1 VDKKAGG
8 SQVLNK
14 RLLSFAILTTS
25 ILCSNIV
32 FAQDVAPTDAAG
44 QPPAAADSSSVEEI
58 IVTAEKR
65 SERLRDV
72 PMSVTAV
79 TGSQLQEQGITSPA
93 DLAKVVPG
101 FTFTESTYGAPVY
114 TLRGIGTYDEAIAIS
129 PAVGVYSDQIPLPFA
144 RMSEGVSLDLQRV
157 EVLKGPQGTL
167 FGENS
172 TGGAVNYIPNRPTDH
187 VIAGSSLTYGRFDET
202 DAEGYVSGPVFGT
215 VNARLAVRTEQRGDW
230 QYNYTNNDTLG
241 QRHFTTGRLL
251 VDFAPSD
258 TLKWSLNLNGWFDKS
273 DVQAIQKIGYA
284 PLSGTV
290 GNPQYSS
297 APGFPDMQAQLQAYP
312 NSPANDRAAGWDPG
326 ENLKR
331 NDNFYQIGVRGDWQ
345 VSDHVTVTSL
355 TGYSRLS
362 VHTPADS
369 DGTTLPDVYDLV
381 FGSVDSF
388 TQELRAAGQ
397 AGANDRLKWMTGANY
412 EHDSSNDNQF
422 IGLHSSNSGIGPF
435 RFTGLYNINQQ
446 HVNTEAVFGS
456 VDYTVLDTVTLQGS
470 VRYTNQTRTFHGG
483 LTDDGDGDLAAA
495 FGFLSSVLSGSPTVI
510 PPGGYITLDPTTN
523 KPLTNGLF
531 SNLNQDNV
539 SWRVGPSWKPADD
552 VLLYFNVAKGYK
564 AGAFGTLPV
573 IRPAQDA
580 PVVQESVLAYEIGF
594 KTAALAHKVELSGAA
609 FHYDYDNK
617 QLLASKNVG
626 APFGTLPALAN
637 IPRSRIEG
645 AELDA
650 TVRPWRSF
658 TLRAGGTYIDSKV
671 LGSYV
676 ISSPIGGGATNT
688 IDIGGEPFPATPKW
702 QLDAD
707 AQYDR
712 RISSDWTGF
721 LGVGSTYQSTSQ
733 GTFGDIPSLQLPSYS
748 VVDLRIGANSQN
760 WHVELWGRN
769 ITDRYYL
776 IHAFRSTDTIT
787 RTTGFPATFG
797 ITIRATF

>member
-44 QPPAAADSSSVEEI
+44 QPPAAADSSSLEEV

-79 TGSQLQEQGITSPA
+79 TGSQLQDQGVTSPA

-187 VIAGSSLTYGRFDET
+187 FTAGGSLTYGRFNET
-202 DAEGYVSGPVFGT
+202 DAEGYVSGPVVGT

-241 QRHFTTGRLL
+241 RRHFTTGRLL

-273 DVQAIQKIGYA
+273 DVQAMQKIGYA

-290 GNPQYSS
+290 GKPQYSG
-297 APGFPDMQAQLQAYP
+297 APGFPDLQAQLQAYP
-312 NSPANDRAAGWDPG
+312 NAPVNDRAAGWDPG

-331 NDNFYQIGVRGDWQ
+331 NDKFYQVGLRGDWQ
-345 VSDHVTVTSL
+345 LSDHVTVTSL
-355 TGYSRLS
+355 TGYSHLS
-362 VHTPADS
+362 VVSPADS
-369 DGTTLPDVYDLV
+369 DGTTLPDIYDIV
-381 FGSVDSF
+381 FGTVNTL

-397 AGANDRLKWMTGANY
+397 AGANDRLKWMIGVNY
-412 EHDSSNDNQF
+412 EHDSSDDNQF
-422 IGLHSSNSGIGPF
+422 IGLRGSNSGIGPF
-435 RFTGLYNINQQ
+435 RFTGLYNINDQ
-446 HVNTEAVFGS
+446 HVDTEAVFTS
-456 VDYTVLDTVTLQGS
+456 LDFKVLDTLTLQGS
-470 VRYTNQTRTFHGG
+470 VRYTNQTRAFHGG
-483 LTDDGDGDLAAA
+483 LIDDGNGDLAAA
-495 FGFLSSVLSGSPTVI
+495 FGFLSTLLSGSRTVI

-539 SWRVGPSWKPADD
+539 SWRIGPSWKPADD

-594 KTAALAHKVELSGAA
+594 KTAALAHRVELSGAA
-609 FHYDYDNK
+609 FRYDYDNK

-626 APFGTLPALAN
+626 SPFGTLPALAN

-658 TLRAGGTYIDSKV
+658 TLRAGGSYIDSKV

-676 ISSPIGGGATNT
+676 ISSPIGGGPTPT
-688 IDIGGEPFPATPKW
+688 IDLGGESFPATPKW
-702 QLDAD
+702 QFDAD
-707 AQYDR
+707 AEYDHP
-712 RISSDWTGF
+712 ISGDWIGF

-733 GTFGDIPSLQLPSYS
+733 GTFGDIPRLQLPSYALL
-748 VVDLRIGANSQN
+748 DLRIGASRQN
-760 WHVELWGRN
+760 FHVELWGRN

-776 IHAFRSTDTIT
+776 VHAFRSTDTIT

-797 ITIRATF
+797 ITIRGTF

>member
-1 VDKKAGG
+1 
-8 SQVLNK
+8 VLNK
-14 RLLSFAILTTS
+14 RVLSFAILTTTS
-25 ILCSNIV
+25 LCSNIAV
-32 FAQDVAPTDAAG
+32 AGDMAPTDAAG
-44 QPPAAADSSSVEEI
+44 AGQPSAAPPTAAADSPALEEI

-79 TGSQLQEQGITSPA
+79 TGSQLQDQGVTSPA

-144 RMSEGVSLDLQRV
+144 RMSEGASLDLQRV

-172 TGGAVNYIPNRPTDH
+172 TGGAVNYIANRPTDH
-187 VIAGSSLTYGRFDET
+187 FAGGMALTYGRFNET
-202 DAEGYVSGPVFGT
+202 DAEGYISGPVAGT
-215 VNARLAVRTEQRGDW
+215 VDARLAVRTEQRGDW
-230 QYNYTNNDTLG
+230 QYNYTNGDSLG
-241 QRHFTTGRLL
+241 KRNFTTARLL

-258 TLKWSLNLNGWFDKS
+258 TLKWSLNLNGWVDKS
-273 DVQAIQKIGYA
+273 DVQAMQKIGYA

-290 GNPQYSS
+290 ASPQYPG
-297 APGFPDMQAQLQAYP
+297 APGYPNMQAQLQAFP
-312 NSPANDRAAGWDPG
+312 VAPANGRAAAWDLG
-326 ENLKR
+326 ESLKR
-331 NDNFYQIGVRGDWQ
+331 DDNFYQAGLRGDWE
-345 VSDHVTVTSL
+345 VADHVTITSL
-355 TGYSRLS
+355 TGYSRLN

-397 AGANDRLKWMTGANY
+397 AGANGGLKWMLGANY

-435 RFTGLYNINQQ
+435 RFTGLYNVNQQ
-446 HVNTEAVFGS
+446 HVNTEAGFGS
-456 VDYTVLDTVTLQGS
+456 IDYNVLDTVTLQGS
-470 VRYTNQTRTFHGG
+470 VRYTNQTRDFHGG
-483 LTDDGDGDLAAA
+483 LTDDGNGDLAAA
-495 FGFLSSVLSGSPTVI
+495 FGFLSSALSGSKTVI
-510 PPGGYITLDPTTN
+510 PPGGYVTLDPVTN
-523 KPLTNGLF
+523 KPLTNGLY

-539 SWRVGPSWKPADD
+539 SWKVGPSWKPADD
-552 VLLYFNVAKGYK
+552 LLFYANAAKGYK

-573 IRPAQDA
+573 IRPVQDQ

-594 KTAALAHKVELSGAA
+594 KAAAFAHRLEVSGAT
-609 FHYDYDNK
+609 FLYDYGDK

-626 APFGTLPALAN
+626 APFGTLPALVN
-637 IPRSRIEG
+637 VPRSRIEG

-650 TVRPWRSF
+650 TVHPLRSV
-658 TLRAGGTYIDSKV
+658 TLRAGSTYIDSKV

-676 ISSPIGGGATNT
+676 ISSPVGGGAADT
-688 IDIGGEPFPATPKW
+688 INIGGESFPYTPKW
-702 QLDAD
+702 QFDAD
-707 AQYDR
+707 AEYDHP
-712 RISSDWTGF
+712 ISSVWTGF
-721 LGVGSTYQSTSQ
+721 LGVGSTTQSKAQ
-733 GTFGDIPSLQLPSYS
+733 GTFGDIPGLQLPSYTL
-748 VVDLRIGANSQN
+748 VDLRAGANSQM

-769 ITDRYYL
+769 ITNRYYVV
-776 IHAFRSTDTIT
+776 HAFRSTDTIT
-787 RTTGFPATFG
+787 RTTGFPATYG

>member
-1 VDKKAGG
+1 M
-8 SQVLNK
+8 LNK
-14 RLLSFAILTTS
+14 RLRSFAVLTTTS
-25 ILCSNIV
+25 LCSNIV
-32 FAQDVAPTDAAG
+32 FAQGVAPTGAAGAGQSSAG
-44 QPPAAADSSSVEEI
+44 QPPAAAESSSLEEI

-72 PMSVTAV
+72 PMSITAV
-79 TGSQLQEQGITSPA
+79 TGSQLQDQGVTSPA
-93 DLAKVVPG
+93 ELAKVVPG

-144 RMSEGVSLDLQRV
+144 RMSEGASLDLQRV

-172 TGGAVNYIPNRPTDH
+172 TGGAVNYIANRPTDH
-187 VIAGSSLTYGRFDET
+187 LASGIALTYGRFNET
-202 DAEGYVSGPVFGT
+202 DAEGYISGPVSGT

-230 QYNYTNNDTLG
+230 QYDYTNGDTLG
-241 QRHFTTGRLL
+241 QRNFTTTRLL

-258 TLKWSLNLNGWFDKS
+258 TLKWSLNLNGWIDKS
-273 DVQAIQKIGYA
+273 DAQAMQKIGYA

-290 GNPQYSS
+290 ANPQYPGS
-297 APGFPDMQAQLQAYP
+297 PGFPNLQAQLQAYP
-312 NSPANDRAAGWDPG
+312 SAPANDRAASWGGD

-331 NDNFYQIGVRGDWQ
+331 NDTFYQVGVRGDWQ

-362 VHTPADS
+362 VHSPADS

-397 AGANDRLKWMTGANY
+397 AGANDRLKWMIGGNY

-422 IGLHSSNSGIGPF
+422 IGLRGSNSGIGPF

-446 HVNTEAVFGS
+446 HVNTEAAFGS
-456 VDYTVLDTVTLQGS
+456 LDYNVLDTVTMQGS
-470 VRYTNQTRTFHGG
+470 VRYTNQTRDFHGG
-483 LTDDGDGDLAAA
+483 LIDDGNGDLAAA
-495 FGFLSSVLSGSPTVI
+495 FGFLSSALSGSRTVI
-510 PPGGYITLDPTTN
+510 PPGGYVTLDPVTN

-539 SWRVGPSWKPADD
+539 SWKVGPSWKPADD
-552 VLLYFNVAKGYK
+552 LLFYLNAAKGYK

-573 IRPAQDA
+573 IRPAQDQ
-580 PVVQESVLAYEIGF
+580 PVVQESVLAYEMGF
-594 KTAALAHKVELSGAA
+594 KTAALAHRLEVSGAA
-609 FHYDYDNK
+609 FLYDYDDK

-626 APFGTLPALAN
+626 APFGTLPALVN

-650 TVRPWRSF
+650 TVHPLRSF
-658 TLRAGGTYIDSKV
+658 TLRVGGTYIDSKV
-671 LGSYV
+671 LGSYI
-676 ISSPIGGGATNT
+676 ISSPVGGGATDT
-688 IDIGGEPFPATPKW
+688 INIGGESFPNTPKW
-702 QLDAD
+702 QFDAD

-712 RISSDWTGF
+712 PISGDWTGF
-721 LGVGSTYQSTSQ
+721 LGVGSTTQSKAQ
-733 GTFGDIPSLQLPSYS
+733 ATFGDIPGLQLPSYS
-748 VVDLRIGANSQN
+748 LVDLRMGANSQR

-769 ITDRYYL
+769 ITNRYYL

-787 RTTGFPATFG
+787 RTTGFPATYG

>member
-1 VDKKAGG
+1 
-8 SQVLNK
+8 VLKK
-14 RLLSFAILTTS
+14 RLFNFAILTTS
-25 ILCSNIV
+25 SLCSNIL
-32 FAQDVAPTDAAG
+32 FAQDVAPAD
-44 QPPAAADSSSVEEI
+44 ADSTSVEEI

-79 TGSQLQEQGITSPA
+79 TGSQLQDQGVTSPA

-114 TLRGIGTYDEAIAIS
+114 TLRGIGTYDEAMAIS

-144 RMSEGVSLDLQRV
+144 RMTEGVSLDLQRV

-187 VIAGSSLTYGRFDET
+187 FAAGGSVTYGRFDET
-202 DAEGYVSGPVFGT
+202 DAEGYVSGPVIDT

-230 QYNYTNNDTLG
+230 QYNYADGDTLG

-251 VDFAPSD
+251 IDFTPSD

-273 DVQAIQKIGYA
+273 DVQAMQKVGYA

-290 GNPQYSS
+290 AHPQY
-297 APGFPDMQAQLQAYP
+297 PGSPGYPDLQAQLQAFP
-312 NSPANDRAAGWDPG
+312 NAPANDRAAAWDPG
-326 ENLKR
+326 EDMR
-331 NDNFYQIGVRGDWQ
+331 RDDNFYQVGIRGDWQ

-355 TGYSRLS
+355 TGYSHLS
-362 VHTPADS
+362 VMTPADS
-369 DGTTLPDVYDLV
+369 DGTTLPDIHDLV
-381 FGSVDSF
+381 FGNVESF

-397 AGANDRLKWMTGANY
+397 AGAKDRLKWMIGANY
-412 EHDSSNDNQF
+412 EHDSSDDNQF
-422 IGLHSSNSGIGPF
+422 IGLRGSNSGIGPF
-435 RFTGLYNINQQ
+435 RFTGLYNLNQQ
-446 HVNTEAVFGS
+446 HVDTEAVFGS
-456 VDYTVLDTVTLQGS
+456 IDYTVLDTVTLQGS
-470 VRYTNQTRTFHGG
+470 VRYTNQTRKFFGG
-483 LTDDGDGDLAAA
+483 LKDDGSGDLAAA
-495 FGFLSSVLSGSPTVI
+495 FGFLSSALSGSPTVI
-510 PPGGYITLDPTTN
+510 PPGGFVTLDPTTN

-531 SNLNQDNV
+531 GNLNQDNV
-539 SWRVGPSWKPADD
+539 SWKVGPSWKPTDD
-552 VLLYFNVAKGYK
+552 VLLYLNAAKGYK

-573 IRPAQDA
+573 IRPAQDL
-580 PVVQESVLAYEIGF
+580 PVVQESVLAYEVGF
-594 KTAALAHKVELSGAA
+594 KAAALSHRVELSGAA

-617 QLLASKNVG
+617 QLLASTFVG
-626 APFGTLPALAN
+626 APFGTLPALVN

-650 TVRPWRSF
+650 TVRPFRNF
-658 TLRAGGTYIDSKV
+658 TLQVGGTYIDSKV

-676 ISSPIGGGATNT
+676 ISSPVGGGAANT
-688 IDIGGEPFPATPKW
+688 IDIGGEAFPATPKW
-702 QLDAD
+702 QLDAN
-707 AQYDR
+707 AEYDHP
-712 RISSDWTGF
+712 IGGDWTGF
-721 LGVGSTYQSTSQ
+721 VGAGSTYQSTAQ
-733 GTFGDIPSLQLPSYS
+733 ATFGDIPALQLPSYDLL
-748 VVDLRIGANSQN
+748 DLRVGANKQN
-760 WHVELWGRN
+760 LHVELWGRN

-787 RTTGFPATFG
+787 RSTGFPATYG

>member
-14 RLLSFAILTTS
+14 QLLSFAILTTS
-25 ILCSNIV
+25 SLCSNIV
-32 FAQDVAPTDAAG
+32 FAQVVAPTG
-44 QPPAAADSSSVEEI
+44 ADSTSVEEI

-72 PMSVTAV
+72 PISVTAL
-79 TGSQLQEQGITSPA
+79 TGSQLQDQGVTSPA

-187 VIAGSSLTYGRFDET
+187 FTAGTSLTYGRFDET
-202 DAEGYVSGPVFGT
+202 DAEGYVSGPVSGT

-230 QYNYTNNDTLG
+230 QYNYANDGTLAQRDDTLG

-251 VDFAPSD
+251 VDFTPSD
-258 TLKWSLNLNGWFDKS
+258 KLKWSLNLNGWFDRS
-273 DVQAIQKIGYA
+273 DAQAVQKIGYA

-290 GNPQYSS
+290 GHPQYSG
-297 APGFPDMQAQLQAYP
+297 APGFPNIQAQLQAYP
-312 NSPANDRAAGWDPG
+312 NAPANARAAGWDPG
-326 ENLKR
+326 EDLKR
-331 NDNFYQIGVRGDWQ
+331 DDNFYQIGIRGDWQ
-345 VSDHVTVTSL
+345 VSGHVTVTSL

-381 FGSVDSF
+381 FGSVNSF

-397 AGANDRLKWMTGANY
+397 AGAKDRLKWLIGANY
-412 EHDSSNDNQF
+412 EHDSSNDDQF
-422 IGLHSSNSGIGPF
+422 IGLHASNSGIGPF

-446 HVNTEAVFGS
+446 HVDTEAVFGS

-470 VRYTNQTRTFHGG
+470 VRYTNQTRAFHGG
-483 LTDDGDGDLAAA
+483 LIDDGKGDLAAA
-495 FGFLSSVLSGSPTVI
+495 FGFLSSLLSGSPTVI

-523 KPLTNGLF
+523 KPLTNGLY

-539 SWRVGPSWKPADD
+539 SWKVGPSWKPADD
-552 VLLYFNVAKGYK
+552 VLLYFNVTKGYK

-580 PVVQESVLAYEIGF
+580 PVVQESVLAYEVGF
-594 KTAALAHKVELSGAA
+594 KTAALAHRVEISGAA
-609 FHYDYDNK
+609 FYYDYDNK
-617 QLLASKNVG
+617 QLLSSKNVG

-650 TVRPWRSF
+650 TVRPWRSL
-658 TLRAGGTYIDSKV
+658 TLRAGGSYIDSKV
-671 LGSYV
+671 LGSDI
-676 ISSPIGGGATNT
+676 ISSPVGGGATNT
-688 IDIGGEPFPATPKW
+688 IDIGGEAFPDTPKW
-702 QLDAD
+702 QFDAD
-707 AQYDR
+707 AEYDHA
-712 RISSDWTGF
+712 ISNDWTGF
-721 LGVGSTYQSTSQ
+721 VGVGSTYQSKSQ

-748 VVDLRIGANSQN
+748 LLDLRVGASRQN

-769 ITDRYYL
+769 VTDRFYL
-776 IHAFRSTDTIT
+776 VHAFRSTDTIT